1 MEIPRRE
8 RRQSICFHLHSQKYS
23 MAQKPRYPR
32 NKVKNTFCLSK
43 CQVLANIKFHGSSEI
58 SAKSRILF
66 VNDGSKDS
74 TWDIICKLA
83 QEDEHYIGISQSR
96 NRGHQN
102 ALLGGLMTAKEYAD
116 MTISLDADLQDDIN
130 AVDRMIDAYYEGND
144 VVYGVRSSRK
154 KDTCFKRGTAHLF
167 YKLMSF
173 LGADIVYDH
182 ADYRLLS
189 KRATENLLDF
199 DEVNLFL
206 RGIVPMVGF
215 QSTTVEYERGERF
228 AGESKYPLGKMVTF
242 AFEGITSLS
251 VKPIRMITIGGLL
264 ICLISLIMLIKSFVD
279 YFNGNVV
286 PGWASIMVSIWV
298 LGGLQIFAIGII
310 GEYIGKTYLETKK
323 RPKYIIE
330 SVILDDKDISID
342 RNL

>member
-1 MEIPRRE
+1 MEKLAIVVPCYNE
-8 RRQSICFHLHSQKYS
+8 EE
-23 MAQKPRYPR
+23 
-32 NKVKNTFCLSK
+32 
-43 CQVLANIKFHGSSEI
+43 VLKIASEALRGVLDDLI
-58 SAKSRILF
+58 HKGKIAEDSFILF
-66 VNDGSKDS
+66 VNDGSKDR
-74 TWDIICKLA
+74 TWELIEEEHQAHPVQVCGVKLA
-83 QEDEHYIGISQSR
+83 G
-96 NRGHQN
+96 NVGHQF
-102 ALLGGLMTAKEYAD
+102 ALTAGLITAMD
-116 MTISLDADLQDDIN
+116 LSDVTVSIDADLQDDIN